1 MKVTLINHTQ
11 NARELLVFTK
21 STRLNLSTGLIDVIS
36 KMSEEKIQ
44 KELDYMV
51 DTIKS
56 SWEFVDFTF
65 LIEGVGRGFTHQFVR
80 NRLGSYA
87 QQTMRILDV
96 REFDYVTGP
105 SIINNPELKR
115 VYDKAMHDI
124 NSAYVQLIEMGA
136 KIEDAR
142 GILPTNISTNIIAK
156 FNLRALSQ
164 MMLSRASNRTQ
175 GEYRDVLDAMYAA
188 VVEAEPWC
196 AEFLRSSKYDDLKRL
211 ESAILSS
218 YEGTDMC
225 TQLLKLIDKVR
236 NNG

>member
-1 MKVTLINHTQ
+1 MKVTLVSHTQ

-21 STRLNLSTGLIDVIS
+21 STRLNVTTGLLDVI
-36 KMSEEKIQ
+36 KLYDEEKLQ

-65 LIEGVGRGFTHQFVR
+65 CIEGVSRGFTHQFVR

-87 QQTMRILDV
+87 QQTMRILDMGD
-96 REFDYVTGP
+96 FDYITGP
-105 SIINNPELKR
+105 SIENNPRLKSL
-115 VYDKAMHDI
+115 YDTMMGSI
-124 NSAYVQLIEMGA
+124 NQYYKRLISAGA

-175 GEYRDVLDAMYAA
+175 DEYRQVLDAMYAA

-196 AEFLRSSKYDDLKRL
+196 ASFLRSSKYDDLKRL
-211 ESAILSS
+211 ESAILDS

>member
-1 MKVTLINHTQ
+1 MKVTLVSHTQ

-21 STRLNLSTGLIDVIS
+21 STRLNVTPGLLDVIS
-36 KMSEEKIQ
+36 LYSEEKLQ

-65 LIEGVGRGFTHQFVR
+65 CIEGVSRGFTHQFVR

-87 QQTMRILDV
+87 QQTMRILDMSD
-96 REFDYVTGP
+96 FDYITGP
-105 SIINNPELKR
+105 SISADPHLQAMYDAAMKDISEIYKR
-115 VYDKAMHDI
+115 
-124 NSAYVQLIEMGA
+124 LISNGA

-175 GEYRDVLDAMYAA
+175 NEYRQVLDAMYAA

-196 AEFLRSSKYDDLKRL
+196 ASFLRSSKYDDLKRL
-211 ESAILSS
+211 ENAIIDS
-218 YEGTDMC
+218 YKGTDMC

>member
-1 MKVTLINHTQ
+1 MKVTLLNFTP
-11 NARELLVFTK
+11 NARQMLVFTK
-21 STRLNLSTGLIDVIS
+21 STRLNITPGLMDVIS
-36 KMSEEKIQ
+36 MYSDEKLQ

-56 SWEFVDFTF
+56 SWEFVDATF
-65 LIEGVGRGFTHQFVR
+65 CIEGVSRGFTHQFVR

-87 QQTMRILDV
+87 QQTMRILDMGG
-96 REFDYVTGP
+96 FKYITGP
-105 SIINNPELKR
+105 SISSDEKMQKY
-115 VYDKAMHDI
+115 YDDAMRDI
-124 NSAYVQLIEMGA
+124 SNAYNRLIAMGA

-142 GILPTNISTNIIAK
+142 GLLPTNISTNIIAK

-164 MMLSRASNRTQ
+164 MMMSRASNRTQ
-175 GEYRDVLDAMYAA
+175 SEYRNVLDAMYEAI
-188 VVEAEPWC
+188 VQAEPWC
-196 AEFLRSSKYDDLKRL
+196 ASFLRSSKYDDLKRL
-211 ESAILSS
+211 ESAILDR

>member
-1 MKVTLINHTQ
+1 MKVTLVSHTQ

-21 STRLNLSTGLIDVIS
+21 STRLNVTTGLLDVINLY
-36 KMSEEKIQ
+36 SEEKLQ

-65 LIEGVGRGFTHQFVR
+65 CIEGVSRGFTHQFVR

-87 QQTMRILDV
+87 QQTMRILDMGD
-96 REFDYVTGP
+96 FNYITGP
-105 SIINNPELKR
+105 SIAGDERLQRMYDAAMAQISVVYKELIK
-115 VYDKAMHDI
+115 
-124 NSAYVQLIEMGA
+124 SGA

-164 MMLSRASNRTQ
+164 MMMSRASNRTQ
-175 GEYRDVLDAMYAA
+175 DEYRLVLDAMYEA
-188 VVEAEPWC
+188 VVAAEPWC
-196 AEFLRSSKYDDLKRL
+196 AQFLRSSKYDDLKRL
-211 ESAILSS
+211 ESAILDR
-218 YEGTDMC
+218 YEGTEMC

>member
-1 MKVTLINHTQ
+1 MKVTLMNFTP
-11 NARELLVFTK
+11 NAREMLVFTK
-21 STRLNLSTGLIDVIS
+21 STRLNVTPGLMDVI
-36 KMSEEKIQ
+36 KMYDEKKLQ

-56 SWEFVDFTF
+56 SWEFVDATF
-65 LIEGVGRGFTHQFVR
+65 CIEGVSRGFTHQFVR

-87 QQTMRILDV
+87 QQTMRILDMGD
-96 REFDYVTGP
+96 FNYITGP
-105 SIINNPELKR
+105 SIENDPHLKSLYDAMMANINEYYKR
-115 VYDKAMHDI
+115 LI
-124 NSAYVQLIEMGA
+124 SAGA

-164 MMLSRASNRTQ
+164 MMMSRASNRTQ
-175 GEYRDVLDAMYAA
+175 DEYRQVLDAMYAA

-196 AEFLRSSKYDDLKRL
+196 ASFLRSSKYDDLKRL
-211 ESAILSS
+211 ESAILDR

>member
-1 MKVTLINHTQ
+1 MKVTLVNHTQ

-21 STRLNLSTGLIDVIS
+21 STRLNVTPGLLDVIS
-36 KMSEEKIQ
+36 LYSEEKLQ

-65 LIEGVGRGFTHQFVR
+65 CIEGVSRGFTHQFVR

-87 QQTMRILDV
+87 QQTMRILDMGD
-96 REFDYVTGP
+96 FDYITGP
-105 SIINNPELKR
+105 SIAGDEHLQEMYDAAMAQISAVYKELIK
-115 VYDKAMHDI
+115 
-124 NSAYVQLIEMGA
+124 SGA

-175 GEYRDVLDAMYAA
+175 DEYRQVLDAMYAA

-196 AEFLRSSKYDDLKRL
+196 ASFLRSSKYDDLKRL
-211 ESAILSS
+211 ESAIIDS
-218 YEGTDMC
+218 YNGTDMC

>member
-1 MKVTLINHTQ
+1 MKVTLLNFTP
-11 NARELLVFTK
+11 NARQILVYTK
-21 STRLNLSTGLIDVIS
+21 NTRLSVSANMLDKVHS
-36 KMSEEKIQ
+36 MSDDEIQ
-44 KELDYMV
+44 RELDYMV
-51 DTIKS
+51 NTIKS
-56 SWEFVDFTF
+56 SWEFVDATF
-65 LIEGVGRGFTHQFVR
+65 CIEGVSRGFTHQFVR

-87 QQTMRILDV
+87 QQTMRILDMGD
-96 REFDYVTGP
+96 FDYITGP
-105 SIINNPELKR
+105 SIANDPRLKSLYDTMMANINEYYKR
-115 VYDKAMHDI
+115 LI
-124 NSAYVQLIEMGA
+124 SAGA

-175 GEYRDVLDAMYAA
+175 DEYRQVLDAMYAA

-196 AEFLRSSKYDDLKRL
+196 ASFLRSSKYDDLKRL
-211 ESAILSS
+211 ESAILDS

>member
-1 MKVTLINHTQ
+1 MKVTLVSHTQ

-21 STRLNLSTGLIDVIS
+21 STRLNVTPGLLDVIS
-36 KMSEEKIQ
+36 RYSEEKLQ

-65 LIEGVGRGFTHQFVR
+65 CIEGVSRGFTHQFVR

-87 QQTMRILDV
+87 QQTMRILDMGD
-96 REFDYVTGP
+96 FDYITGP
-105 SIINNPELKR
+105 SIAGDERLQAMYDAAMAQISAVYKELIK
-115 VYDKAMHDI
+115 
-124 NSAYVQLIEMGA
+124 SGA

-175 GEYRDVLDAMYAA
+175 DEYRQVLDAMYAA
-188 VVEAEPWC
+188 AVEAEPWC
-196 AEFLRSSKYDDLKRL
+196 ASFLRSSKYDDLKRL
-211 ESAILSS
+211 ESAIIDS
-218 YEGTDMC
+218 YKGTDMC

>member
-1 MKVTLINHTQ
+1 MKVTLVSHTQ

-21 STRLNLSTGLIDVIS
+21 STRLNVTTGLLDVINLYS
-36 KMSEEKIQ
+36 PDKLQ

-65 LIEGVGRGFTHQFVR
+65 CIEGVSRGFTHQFVR

-87 QQTMRILDV
+87 QQTMRILDMGD
-96 REFDYVTGP
+96 FDYIAGP
-105 SIINNPELKR
+105 SISCDDQLQRMYDAAMAQISVVYKELIK
-115 VYDKAMHDI
+115 K
-124 NSAYVQLIEMGA
+124 GA

-142 GILPTNISTNIIAK
+142 GILPTNISTNIVCK

-164 MMLSRASNRTQ
+164 MMMSRASNRTQ
-175 GEYRDVLDAMYAA
+175 DEYRQVLDAMYEE
-188 VVEAEPWC
+188 VVAAEPWC
-196 AEFLRSSKYDDLKRL
+196 DKFLRSSRYDDLKRL
-211 ESAILSS
+211 ESAILDR
-218 YEGTDMC
+218 YEGTEIC
-225 TQLLKLIDKVR
+225 TILLKLIDKVR

>member
-1 MKVTLINHTQ
+1 MKVTLLNFTP
-11 NARELLVFTK
+11 NARQILVYTK
-21 STRLNLSTGLIDVIS
+21 NTRLSVSANMLDKVHS
-36 KMSEEKIQ
+36 MSDEEIQ
-44 KELDYMV
+44 RELDYMV
-51 DTIKS
+51 NTIKS
-56 SWEFVDFTF
+56 SWEFVDATF
-65 LIEGVGRGFTHQFVR
+65 CIEGVSRGFTHQFVR

-87 QQTMRILDV
+87 QQTMRILDMGD
-96 REFDYVTGP
+96 FDYITGP
-105 SIINNPELKR
+105 SIENNPRLKSL
-115 VYDKAMHDI
+115 YDTMMGSI
-124 NSAYVQLIEMGA
+124 NQYYKRLISAGA

-175 GEYRDVLDAMYAA
+175 DEYRQVLDAMYAA

-196 AEFLRSSKYDDLKRL
+196 ASFLRSSKYDDLKRL
-211 ESAILSS
+211 ESAILDC

>member
-1 MKVTLINHTQ
+1 MKVTLLNFTP
-11 NARELLVFTK
+11 NARQMLVFTK
-21 STRLNLSTGLIDVIS
+21 STRLNITPGLMDVIS
-36 KMSEEKIQ
+36 MYSDEKLQ

-56 SWEFVDFTF
+56 SWEFVDATF
-65 LIEGVGRGFTHQFVR
+65 CIEGVSRGFTHQFVR

-87 QQTMRILDV
+87 QQTMRILDMGD
-96 REFDYVTGP
+96 FDYITGP
-105 SIINNPELKR
+105 SIAGDERLQAMYDAAMAQISVVYKELIK
-115 VYDKAMHDI
+115 
-124 NSAYVQLIEMGA
+124 SGA

-175 GEYRDVLDAMYAA
+175 DEYRQVLDAMYAA

-196 AEFLRSSKYDDLKRL
+196 ASFLRSSKYDDLKRL
-211 ESAILSS
+211 ESAIIDC

>member
-1 MKVTLINHTQ
+1 MKVTLVNHTQ

-21 STRLNLSTGLIDVIS
+21 STRLNVTPGLLDVIS
-36 KMSEEKIQ
+36 LYSEEKLQ

-65 LIEGVGRGFTHQFVR
+65 CIEGVSRGFTHQFVR

-87 QQTMRILDV
+87 QQTMRILDMGD
-96 REFDYVTGP
+96 FDYITGP
-105 SIINNPELKR
+105 SIAGDERLQAMYDEAMAQISAVYKELIK
-115 VYDKAMHDI
+115 
-124 NSAYVQLIEMGA
+124 SGA

-175 GEYRDVLDAMYAA
+175 DEYRQVLDAMYAA

-196 AEFLRSSKYDDLKRL
+196 ASFLRSSKYDDLKRL
-211 ESAILSS
+211 ESAIIDS
-218 YEGTDMC
+218 YKGTDMC

>member
-1 MKVTLINHTQ
+1 MKVTLVNHTQ

-21 STRLNLSTGLIDVIS
+21 STRLNVTTGLLDVI
-36 KMSEEKIQ
+36 KLYDAEKLQ

-65 LIEGVGRGFTHQFVR
+65 CIEGVSRGFTHQFVR

-87 QQTMRILDV
+87 QQTMRILDMGD
-96 REFDYVTGP
+96 FDYITGP
-105 SIINNPELKR
+105 SISGDDHLQRMYDAAMAQISVVYKELIK
-115 VYDKAMHDI
+115 K
-124 NSAYVQLIEMGA
+124 GA

-142 GILPTNISTNIIAK
+142 GILPTNISTNIVAK

-164 MMLSRASNRTQ
+164 MMMSRASNRTQ
-175 GEYRDVLDAMYAA
+175 SEYRDVLDAMYEA
-188 VVEAEPWC
+188 VVAAEPWC
-196 AEFLRSSKYDDLKRL
+196 ASFLRSSRYDDLKRL
-211 ESAILSS
+211 ESAILDR

>member
-1 MKVTLINHTQ
+1 MKVTLLNFTP
-11 NARELLVFTK
+11 NAKQILVYTK
-21 STRLNLSTGLIDVIS
+21 NTRLSVSADMLDKVHS
-36 KMSEEKIQ
+36 MSDEEIQ
-44 KELDYMV
+44 RELDYMV
-51 DTIKS
+51 NTIKS
-56 SWEFVDFTF
+56 SWEFVDATF
-65 LIEGVGRGFTHQFVR
+65 CIEGVSRGFTHQFVR

-87 QQTMRILDV
+87 QQTMRILDMGD
-96 REFDYVTGP
+96 FDYITGP
-105 SIINNPELKR
+105 SIANDPRLKSLYDTMMANINEYYKR
-115 VYDKAMHDI
+115 LI
-124 NSAYVQLIEMGA
+124 SAGA

-164 MMLSRASNRTQ
+164 MMMSRASNRTQ
-175 GEYRDVLDAMYAA
+175 DEYRQVLDAMYAA

-196 AEFLRSSKYDDLKRL
+196 ASFLRSSKYDDLKRL
-211 ESAILSS
+211 ESAILDS

>member
-1 MKVTLINHTQ
+1 MKVTLLNFTP
-11 NARELLVFTK
+11 NARQILVYTK
-21 STRLNLSTGLIDVIS
+21 NTRLSVSANMLDKVHS
-36 KMSEEKIQ
+36 MSDDEIQ
-44 KELDYMV
+44 RELDYMV
-51 DTIKS
+51 NTIKS
-56 SWEFVDFTF
+56 SWEFVDATF
-65 LIEGVGRGFTHQFVR
+65 CIEGVSRGFTHQFVR

-87 QQTMRILDV
+87 QQTMRILDMGD
-96 REFDYVTGP
+96 FDYITGP
-105 SIINNPELKR
+105 SIANDPRLKSLYDTMMANINEYYKR
-115 VYDKAMHDI
+115 LI
-124 NSAYVQLIEMGA
+124 SAGA

-175 GEYRDVLDAMYAA
+175 DEYRQVLDAMYAA

-196 AEFLRSSKYDDLKRL
+196 ASFLRSSKYDDLKRL
-211 ESAILSS
+211 ESAILDR

>member
-1 MKVTLINHTQ
+1 MKVTLLNFTP
-11 NARELLVFTK
+11 NARQILVYTK
-21 STRLNLSTGLIDVIS
+21 NTRLSVSANMLDKVHS
-36 KMSEEKIQ
+36 MSDEEIQ
-44 KELDYMV
+44 RELDYMV
-51 DTIKS
+51 NTIKS
-56 SWEFVDFTF
+56 SWEFVDATF
-65 LIEGVGRGFTHQFVR
+65 CIEGVSRGFTHQFVR

-87 QQTMRILDV
+87 QQTMRILDMGD
-96 REFDYVTGP
+96 FDYITGP
-105 SIINNPELKR
+105 SIENNPRLKSL
-115 VYDKAMHDI
+115 YDTMMGSI
-124 NSAYVQLIEMGA
+124 NQYYKRLISAGA

-142 GILPTNISTNIIAK
+142 GILPTNISTNIVCK

-175 GEYRDVLDAMYAA
+175 DEYRQVLDAMYAA

-196 AEFLRSSKYDDLKRL
+196 ASFLRSSKYDDLKRL
-211 ESAILSS
+211 ESAILDC

>member
-1 MKVTLINHTQ
+1 MKVTLLNFTP
-11 NARELLVFTK
+11 NARQILVYTK
-21 STRLNLSTGLIDVIS
+21 NTRLSVSANMLDKVHS
-36 KMSEEKIQ
+36 MSDEEIQ
-44 KELDYMV
+44 RELDYMV
-51 DTIKS
+51 NTIKS
-56 SWEFVDFTF
+56 SWEFVDATF
-65 LIEGVGRGFTHQFVR
+65 CIEGVSRGFTHQFVR

-87 QQTMRILDV
+87 QQTMRILDMGD
-96 REFDYVTGP
+96 FDYITGP
-105 SIINNPELKR
+105 SIENNPRLKSL
-115 VYDKAMHDI
+115 YDTMMGSI
-124 NSAYVQLIEMGA
+124 NQYYKRLISAGA

-164 MMLSRASNRTQ
+164 MMMSRASNRTQ
-175 GEYRDVLDAMYAA
+175 DEYRQVLDAMYAA

-196 AEFLRSSKYDDLKRL
+196 ASFLRSSKYDDLKRL
-211 ESAILSS
+211 ESAILDC

>member
-1 MKVTLINHTQ
+1 MKVTLMNFTP
-11 NARELLVFTK
+11 NAREMLVFTK
-21 STRLNLSTGLIDVIS
+21 STRLNVTPGLMDVI
-36 KMSEEKIQ
+36 KMYDEKKLQ

-56 SWEFVDFTF
+56 SWEFVDATF
-65 LIEGVGRGFTHQFVR
+65 CIEGVSRGFTHQFVR

-87 QQTMRILDV
+87 QQTMRILDMGD
-96 REFDYVTGP
+96 FDYITGP
-105 SIINNPELKR
+105 SIANDPRLKSLYDTMMGSINQYYKR
-115 VYDKAMHDI
+115 LI
-124 NSAYVQLIEMGA
+124 SAGA

-175 GEYRDVLDAMYAA
+175 DEYRQVLDAMYAA

-196 AEFLRSSKYDDLKRL
+196 ASFLRSSKYDDLKRL
-211 ESAILSS
+211 ESAILDS
-218 YEGTDMC
+218 YEGTEMC

>member
-1 MKVTLINHTQ
+1 MKVTLLNFTP
-11 NARELLVFTK
+11 NARQMLVFTK
-21 STRLNLSTGLIDVIS
+21 STRLNITPGLMDVI
-36 KMSEEKIQ
+36 KLYDDEKLQ

-56 SWEFVDFTF
+56 SWEFVDATF
-65 LIEGVGRGFTHQFVR
+65 CIEGVSRGFTHQFVR

-87 QQTMRILDV
+87 QQTMRILDMGD
-96 REFDYVTGP
+96 FDYITGP
-105 SIINNPELKR
+105 SIANDPRLKSLYDTMMANINEYYKR
-115 VYDKAMHDI
+115 LI
-124 NSAYVQLIEMGA
+124 SAGA

-175 GEYRDVLDAMYAA
+175 DEYRQVLDAMYAA

-196 AEFLRSSKYDDLKRL
+196 ASFLRSSKYDDLKRL
-211 ESAILSS
+211 ESAILDR

>member
-1 MKVTLINHTQ
+1 MKVTLVSHTQ

-21 STRLNLSTGLIDVIS
+21 STRLNVTTGLLDVINLYD
-36 KMSEEKIQ
+36 EEKLQ

-65 LIEGVGRGFTHQFVR
+65 CIEGVSRGFTHQFVR

-87 QQTMRILDV
+87 QQTMRILDMGN
-96 REFDYVTGP
+96 FDYITGP
-105 SIINNPELKR
+105 SIAEDDHLQKMYDAAMAQISVVYKELIK
-115 VYDKAMHDI
+115 K
-124 NSAYVQLIEMGA
+124 GA

-142 GILPTNISTNIIAK
+142 GILPTNISTNIVAK

-175 GEYRDVLDAMYAA
+175 SEYRDVLDAMYEA

-196 AEFLRSSKYDDLKRL
+196 AEFLRSSRYDDLKRL
-211 ESAILSS
+211 ESAILDR

-225 TQLLKLIDKVR
+225 TNLLKLIDKVR

>member
-1 MKVTLINHTQ
+1 MKVTLVNHTQ

-21 STRLNLSTGLIDVIS
+21 STRLNVTPGLLDVIS
-36 KMSEEKIQ
+36 LYSEEKLQ

-65 LIEGVGRGFTHQFVR
+65 CIEGVSRGFTHQFVR

-87 QQTMRILDV
+87 QQTMRILDMGD
-96 REFDYVTGP
+96 FDYITGP
-105 SIINNPELKR
+105 SIAGDERLQEMYDAAMAQISAVYKELIK
-115 VYDKAMHDI
+115 
-124 NSAYVQLIEMGA
+124 SGA

-175 GEYRDVLDAMYAA
+175 DEYRQVLDAMYAA

-196 AEFLRSSKYDDLKRL
+196 ASFLRSSKYDDLKRL
-211 ESAILSS
+211 ESAIIDS
-218 YEGTDMC
+218 YKGTDMC